1 MKSNIL
7 YIGNIKLRNN
17 LGAKSWSFT
26 VYYVHVFTLSFL
38 LQLYIY
44 MFIKFV
50 YVSNLNKI
58 ILFKYFLFVI
68 IQR

>member
-1 MKSNIL
+1 MVIYSLLRSRL
-7 YIGNIKLRNN
+7 YTIFFV
-17 LGAKSWSFT
+17 AT
-26 VYYVHVFTLSFL
+26 VYLHV
-38 LQLYIY
+38 YC
-44 MFIKFV
+44 IKFV